1 MFGTSGAGSHRIL
14 FSNPPLRRVF
24 IVSSLGRFGYA
35 VLPLCLLFSI
45 AQGSGS
51 FRTAALASAAFGLGG
66 LVMPVEARL
75 LDQHGQRRVL
85 PLLGGWF
92 TAFLIT
98 VWGATHLFQISP
110 EWWILLCALG
120 GAGAPSLGPSM
131 RAQWREATDE
141 PLRSVAYSVDAIVEE
156 ILFLVGPLTA
166 SAFLAVGHPEHGLLL
181 AAALIALGVIGLCR
195 SPYRPAIRG
204 TRPPASRRHRWIG
217 PLNRPGFV
225 RLAFIMLVAGFAL
238 SASLTALAAQ
248 AELAQVRAVTGLAET
263 AAGLASVVGA
273 LVWTRFAPRWPWRRQ
288 VTVLLLP
295 RLPLVVA
302 CALFPQLWVIAAAFV
317 LTGFL
322 TAPTFVVGYAAGDQE
337 SDPDRHT
344 EASTWVTT
352 ASNLGMS
359 AGTAVAGWFHGMQLD
374 GAVFAVAAGLILAAL
389 LLALRCGRGIPGPCG

>member
-1 MFGTSGAGSHRIL
+1 MFGTSGAGGHRIL

-156 ILFLVGPLTA
+156 ILFLVGP
-166 SAFLAVGHPEHGLLL
+166 
-181 AAALIALGVIGLCR
+181 
-195 SPYRPAIRG
+195 
-204 TRPPASRRHRWIG
+204 
-217 PLNRPGFV
+217 
-225 RLAFIMLVAGFAL
+225 
-238 SASLTALAAQ
+238 
-248 AELAQVRAVTGLAET
+248 
-263 AAGLASVVGA
+263 
-273 LVWTRFAPRWPWRRQ
+273 WRRQ

-302 CALFPQLWVIAAAFV
+302 CALFPQLWLIAAAFV
-317 LTGFL
+317 LTSFL